1 VHIIVHRNYAFPI
14 CLLGVHRA
22 SDRLRLNEK
31 LDDNALRILVHSGLE
46 KRFPDECRQWKHHS
60 NVVRSMSESR
70 AGVEIVD
77 VSARLRAELPTLQ
90 RSLFEVILDEVLRLY
105 P

>member
-1 VHIIVHRNYAFPI
+1 MHIIVRRNHALTTF
-14 CLLGVHRA
+14 LLRSDSA
-22 SDRLRLNEK
+22 SDRLRLNET
-31 LDDNALRILVHSGLE
+31 LDDEALRILVHSGLE

-60 NVVRSMSESR
+60 NAVRSMSESR
-70 AGVEIVD
+70 ARMEIAS

-90 RSLFEVILDEVLRLY
+90 RSLFEAVLDDVQRLY